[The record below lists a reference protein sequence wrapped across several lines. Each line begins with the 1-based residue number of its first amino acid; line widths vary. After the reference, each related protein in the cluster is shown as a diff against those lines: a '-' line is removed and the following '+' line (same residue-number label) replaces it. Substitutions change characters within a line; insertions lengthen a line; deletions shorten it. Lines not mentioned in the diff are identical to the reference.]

1 MARLTMSEVP
11 SGSSKPTGSI
21 GAAHV
26 IAGFRYQL
34 LQSIATLIALKE
46 NETLHLEVSEDFSVT
61 ALGRA
66 TDHQVKNSQAAAG
79 SPSYS
84 LQSRSIRDCLAR
96 FWEAGSVGSAERHLV
111 FLARGGAAA
120 ERRFAF
126 PGGQAGLRYWQAAAI
141 DADTAP
147 IREAL
152 SSLFADNPLGTW
164 LATNPSD
171 AELRDKLL
179 RRVNWQLELVSA
191 DELAAQIK
199 DQLRPLF
206 RERGWPVTL
215 ADQAMRLLLERT
227 FEVASRPKAADR
239 QLNRLDLQEVF
250 ETTGSGAWLAG
261 QFAQPMTD
269 ASSAQDILV
278 SQLDVIAPGA
288 MRAATV
294 DRLLANVR
302 GQPLV
307 WLHGAHGV
315 GKSILARL
323 MAHRTGGRWLIVDLW
338 PVRQDETSALAAW
351 RELLRLS
358 AGQPL
363 DGIIID
369 DFIGEAARALTSRLA
384 ALARTLAPRGTR
396 IIVTSH
402 QPPSPAHLTDA
413 GSTANAS
420 LPAPYFSED
429 DIAELVA
436 LAPAPAAEMIKGW
449 STMLNVTTGGGHPVL
464 VAAKLASLRARN
476 WPNAALF
483 EDFVTAPSAAVK
495 LSREEARRN
504 LLASLRELDETRSLE
519 AGQLLRRAGA
529 VFDRSDDALL
539 LKLAAAE
546 PPLPNAGD
554 AIAVLKGP
562 WLEILSHDDVRISPL
577 IADIASDVPATTLKA
592 WRRIAALH
600 WLEKRALDER
610 TLPLC
615 FWNAFWGEHD
625 GVLMKLCEVMQTMER
640 EKLRAAAPILAT
652 VSYLTTDGPIYQN
665 HPLLNLYLRYLQF
678 EIADAVD
685 RPDIAGEVAE
695 RFLAEIDDIGEPGT
709 LLLTATGPRILMS
722 ASADIGPALRM
733 KYALSIR
740 RAYPLAESISEGL
753 IKEPLALLPPQ
764 FRADMDLAD
773 LLFAT
778 VVSHIK
784 GSEDQLV
791 AIEALDR
798 LDPAVRNRFIDAI
811 GAIYNGP
818 SVFVNPGWSHDQ
830 TENREMRPVFDIYD
844 RIQRITA
851 AWDRPDVMAEISCA
865 RSVILDEGL
874 DDKDAALAGIDTA
887 IKVLGALPTLIR
899 QKAKV
904 LSHLDR
910 DGEATDLLLSIED
923 TIGAGSSLERGL
935 ALRDGGIMA
944 AKSGRFSDA
953 IRLFEKAHEAFLKN
967 PDNASVAVSILIEKA
982 LAQWRGGEQPE
993 AILSAAD
1000 ALDAVEQF
1008 EPTASR
1014 QAERSHQFARAIV
1027 GLMFKELQLTADTH
1041 TPPFTFGQ
1049 ASQIESS
1056 SAKLMGMT
1064 LKPLSVNWRVL
1075 AAAEAKIGAVLGIE
1089 ARSMAK
1095 QTGPLHLDIETVILA
1110 RRYASAVKSGAVGE
1124 ALRAGAKLVATR
1136 KVAANVPVD
1145 AEGNHRVVREA
1156 LEVANPSELF
1166 AEGSFGDAIQ
1176 SLILD
1181 ALTAHVLAAP
1191 LDAPSLE
1198 ELRVETRAV
1207 FGIHPQLELIFDAA
1221 SQLFTIGPNAS
1232 RAAML
1237 ASGIA
1242 IAPSAIEGEPSRR
1255 FHRDMMVIMHVIN
1268 SLARAELEHGA
1279 ARIITAGWTE
1289 VLEHQRFLLKNVGG
1303 ATPGIEDAI
1312 NSANPPTLASAAAL
1326 LLAARYTVT
1335 HQFEEGWFDALK
1347 SVVVKKSNL

>member
-1 MARLTMSEVP
+1 M
-11 SGSSKPTGSI
+11 
-21 GAAHV
+21 
-26 IAGFRYQL
+26 AGFRYQL
-34 LQSIATLIALKE
+34 LQSIAALIALKE

-61 ALGRA
+61 APGRA

-84 LQSRSIRDCLAR
+84 LQSSLVRGCLAR
-96 FWEAGSVGSAERHLV
+96 FWEASSVGSAERHLV
-111 FLARGGAAA
+111 FMARGGAAV
-120 ERRFAF
+120 ERRFTF

-147 IREAL
+147 LREAL
-152 SSLFADNPLGTW
+152 SNLFADHPLGAW
-164 LATNPSD
+164 LATNPND
-171 AELRDKLL
+171 AELREKLL

-191 DELAAQIK
+191 DQLAAQIK

-215 ADQAMRLLLERT
+215 ADQAMSLLLERT
-227 FEVASRPKAADR
+227 FEVASRPKPVDR

-278 SQLDVIAPGA
+278 SQLDATAPGA
-288 MRAATV
+288 MRAAMV
-294 DRLLANVR
+294 DQLLADVP

-323 MAHRTGGRWLIVDLW
+323 MAHRTSGRWLIVDLW

-369 DFIGEAARALTSRLA
+369 DFVGEAARVLSSRLA

-420 LPAPYFSED
+420 LLAPYFTED

-436 LAPAPAAEMIKGW
+436 LAPAPPAEMIKGW
-449 STMLNVTTGGGHPVL
+449 SAMLSVTTGGGHPVL
-464 VAAKLASLRARN
+464 VAARLASLRARN
-476 WPNAALF
+476 WPDAALF

-495 LSREEARRN
+495 LSREEARRD

-529 VFDRSDDALL
+529 VFERSDDALL

-546 PPLPNAGD
+546 PALPNAGD

-562 WLEILSHDDVRISPL
+562 WLEILPHDDVRISPL

-600 WLEKRALDER
+600 WLEKRTLDER

-625 GVLMKLCEVMQTMER
+625 GVLMKLCEVMQTMDR
-640 EKLRAAAPILAT
+640 DKLRAAAPILAT
-652 VSYLTTDGPIYQN
+652 LSYLTTDGPIYQSD
-665 HPLLNLYLRYLQF
+665 PLLNLYLRYLQF

-685 RPDIAGEVAE
+685 MPDIAGKVAE
-695 RFLAEIDDIGEPGT
+695 RFLVEIDSIGEPGT
-709 LLLTATGPRILMS
+709 LLLTATGPRILLS

-733 KYALSIR
+733 DYAQRIR
-740 RAYPLAESISEGL
+740 RAYPLVESISDGL

-764 FRADMDLAD
+764 FRPDMDLAD

-778 VVSHIK
+778 VVPQIK
-784 GSEDQLV
+784 GSEDQLA
-791 AIEALDR
+791 AIETLDR
-798 LDPAVRNRFIDAI
+798 LEPAVRNRFIDAMF
-811 GAIYNGP
+811 AIYGGP
-818 SVFVNPGWSHDQ
+818 SVFVNAGWSRDQ
-830 TENREMRPVFDIYD
+830 TANRDMRPALGSYNK
-844 RIQRITA
+844 IQTIA
-851 AWDRPDVMAEISCA
+851 VAWDRPDVMGEIWSA

-874 DDKDAALAGIDTA
+874 DDKDAALAAIDTA
-887 IKVLGALPTLIR
+887 IKELGALPTLIR

-904 LSHLDR
+904 LSHLEHH
-910 DGEATDLLLSIED
+910 GEATGLLLSIED

-935 ALRDGGIMA
+935 ALRDGGISA

-953 IRLFEKAHEAFLKN
+953 IRLFEKAHEAFQKN
-967 PDNASVAVSILIEKA
+967 PDNAAVTASILIEKA
-982 LAQWRGGEQPE
+982 LAQWRGGEKLE
-993 AILSAAD
+993 AILGAAD
-1000 ALDAVEQF
+1000 ALDAVKQF

-1014 QAERSHQFARAIV
+1014 QAERAHHFARAFV
-1027 GLMFKELQLTADTH
+1027 GLVSAELQSAAGQY

-1049 ASQIESS
+1049 ASQLESS
-1056 SAKLMGMT
+1056 SAKLMGVA
-1064 LKPLSVNWRVL
+1064 LKPLSDSWRVL
-1075 AAAEAKIGAVLGIE
+1075 AAAEAKIGAELGID
-1089 ARSMAK
+1089 ARSLAK
-1095 QTGPLHLDIETVILA
+1095 QTGPLHLDIETLILA
-1110 RRYASAVKSGAVGE
+1110 YRYASAVKSGSVGE

-1136 KVAANVPVD
+1136 KLVANVPPD
-1145 AEGNHRVVREA
+1145 AEGNHRVVLEA
-1156 LEVANPSELF
+1156 LEVANPSELL
-1166 AEGSFGDAIQ
+1166 ADASLGDAIQ

-1181 ALTAHVLAAP
+1181 ALTTHLLAAP
-1191 LDAPSLE
+1191 LDARTLGA
-1198 ELRVETRAV
+1198 LRAETRAV
-1207 FGIHPQLELIFDAA
+1207 FGTQPQLELLFDSA
-1221 SQLFTIGPNAS
+1221 SQLFFVGPDAA
-1232 RAAML
+1232 RAVML
-1237 ASGIA
+1237 ANGIA
-1242 IAPSAIEGEPSRR
+1242 IDSSAVEREPSRR
-1255 FHRDMMVIMHVIN
+1255 YHRDMMVIMHVIY
-1268 SLARAELEHGA
+1268 SLARAELEPGMA
-1279 ARIITAGWTE
+1279 KMITTGWAS
-1289 VLEHQRFLLKNVGG
+1289 VIEHQRFLLKNPRR
-1303 ATPGIEDAI
+1303 AAPDIEDAI
-1312 NSANPPTLASAAAL
+1312 NSADPPSLGSTAAL
-1326 LLAARYTVT
+1326 LLAVRYTVT
-1335 HQFEEGWFDALK
+1335 HRFEEGWFDTLK
-1347 SVVVKKSNL
+1347 SATEKKSKL